1 MVDGGDGAAG
11 AGDSLDGIINKFRG
25 DEDLYARTVDYW
37 QNWLERGVDLG
48 DLSEFGPH
56 ADDFRKT
63 GYIMLKTH
71 QSLDG
76 VLMCGST
83 AADYQGAVAARN
95 SCYSQLGLARLGYCD
110 EVKAGF
116 KYFLDFK
123 VGDDRFCSPDENDQ
137 FGTIIHS
144 FKCCYDLTGD
154 LDYIKDNYAGL
165 KKFARTIISLID
177 HKVWLI
183 YSERSIHEFPAISR
197 GYETYVNVMACRGL
211 LDAAFL
217 AGLVNDPD
225 QSMIQENA
233 ELIRSAILDRLY
245 STEKQTFA
253 KRIYKGKL
261 DLTPAISMYCPAL
274 FDIVDADDP
283 KVTTTIEY
291 LLNHIWDEKVGGLY
305 RYPPELVPWES
316 SPYVGP
322 WVTYTAWLGKIFIK
336 RGDFR
341 RAAECITWIMD
352 NCPLDSCTVPEHF
365 SINHHGR
372 RGYHRVYYYPAIPE
386 TWATAEFLSL
396 LYDYQ
401 KAQKRLKQE
410 PQKPGCKE
418 GDLKRRI

>member
-1 MVDGGDGAAG
+1 
-11 AGDSLDGIINKFRG
+11 
-25 DEDLYARTVDYW
+25 
-37 QNWLERGVDLG
+37 
-48 DLSEFGPH
+48 
-56 ADDFRKT
+56 
-63 GYIMLKTH
+63 
-71 QSLDG
+71 
-76 VLMCGST
+76 
-83 AADYQGAVAARN
+83 
-95 SCYSQLGLARLGYCD
+95 
-110 EVKAGF
+110 
-116 KYFLDFK
+116 
-123 VGDDRFCSPDENDQ
+123 
-137 FGTIIHS
+137 
-144 FKCCYDLTGD
+144 
-154 LDYIKDNYAGL
+154 
-165 KKFARTIISLID
+165 
-177 HKVWLI
+177 
-183 YSERSIHEFPAISR
+183 
-197 GYETYVNVMACRGL
+197 MACRGL

-225 QSMIQENA
+225 QNMIQENA